1 MPVNSKLETAALAGS
16 VVAMADQIMQAVREN
31 RENNPDEAKEHYVKA
46 AIAGAIA
53 LGAYKMMESDEN
65 QWRANHGEDNM
76 GFDNK
81 PPAPPD
87 PHHARDMLAE
97 VAGAYALGRQMMGHK
112 DHRMLKLIAEGLG
125 AAALARETKKD
136 VVDE

>member
-16 VVAMADQIMQAVREN
+16 VVAMADQIMQGVREN
-31 RENNPDEAKEHYVKA
+31 REHNPDEAKEHYVKA

-65 QWRANHGEDNM
+65 QWRHNHGEPDM
-76 GFDNK
+76 YYDPK
-81 PPAPPD
+81 PPASPD
-87 PHHARDMLAE
+87 SHHTRDLIAE
-97 VAGAYALGRQMMGHK
+97 AAGAYALGRQMMGHK
-112 DHRMLKLIAEGLG
+112 NHFMLKLIAEGLG